1 MEFINSLLGTPL
13 GYIMHWCYDLLSD
26 YGWAIILFTVLTKV
40 IIFPLSIIA
49 QKNSIKMVRMQP
61 LLEDIKS
68 INAGN
73 GDLIVEEQKALYKR
87 EKYSTLKGILP
98 LLVQIPLILGLIN
111 VIYNPLKHL
120 LRMNEGVINEFLIRT
135 AEVLKIPHHELG
147 YGGQIRALEAVQND
161 PSAFESIPDSA
172 EYINQIMSID
182 VTFFGFDLAE
192 IPSFASIT
200 ILIPVF
206 SGLSALLLCL
216 VQNKYNVLQ
225 VEQGFIGKWG
235 MAIFLVAFSAY
246 FAFVLPGGLGLYW
259 IAGNVLSIPVLALCN
274 LIYSPKKYIDY
285 ENRTI
290 KKKLSPEEKKK
301 IKSDEKILHS
311 RSLYDS
317 KRFYAEDNN
326 RELVFYSESN
336 GFYKYF
342 AGFIDYILENS
353 DTVIHYVTSDPNDSI
368 FDNDNPKI
376 KSYFIGDKALI
387 GFMMKMDADI
397 VVMTLPDLDRY
408 HIKRSL
414 VRKDVEYIYLDHGMT
429 SLHLMLREGALDHFD
444 TIFCYGPNQIEE
456 VRETEKAYDLPHKTL
471 VKSGYGL
478 LDVLIEKVE
487 QLPDVENEK
496 KKILIAPSW
505 QRENIMDSC
514 LDEILSSLLGKG
526 YDIIVRPHPEYVKRF
541 KDKMDN
547 IIEKYADKDVTIETD
562 FSSNES
568 VYQSDIIITDWSSV
582 AQEFSYST
590 KKPSIFINT
599 PMKIMNPNYKK
610 IPAVPLD
617 ISLRDEIGVSIDM
630 DKIESTIANVVA
642 DMIENKAAYKEKITE
657 VLNEN
662 IFDIGHSSV
671 TGGNYIIDRIK
682 DNERVKKE
690 RAEMRKVL
698 YKNKKGKET
707 AV

>member
-13 GYIMHWCYDLLSD
+13 GYIMHWCYNLLND
-26 YGWAIILFTVLTKV
+26 YGLAIILFTILTKV
-40 IIFPLSIIA
+40 IIFPLSIVA
-49 QKNSIKMVRMQP
+49 QKNSIKMVKMQP
-61 LLEDIKS
+61 ALDEIKS
-68 INAGN
+68 REAGN
-73 GDLIVEEQKALYKR
+73 GNLIVERQKALYKR

-120 LRMNEGVINEFLIRT
+120 LRMNESVINEFLLRT

-172 EYINQIMSID
+172 EYINQIMSVD
-182 VTFFGFDLAE
+182 VSFLGFNLAE
-192 IPSFASIT
+192 IPSFDSIT

-206 SGLSALLLCL
+206 SGISALLLCL

-225 VEQGFIGKWG
+225 AEQGFIGKWG
-235 MAIFLVAFSAY
+235 MTIFLVAFSSY

-259 IAGNVLSIPVLALCN
+259 TAGNILSIPVLALCN
-274 LIYSPKKYIDY
+274 LIYNPKKYIDY
-285 ENRTI
+285 ENRTV
-290 KKKLSPEEKKK
+290 KRKLTPEEKRQAKSEAKLLHARSVYETKK
-301 IKSDEKILHS
+301 
-311 RSLYDS
+311 
-317 KRFYAEDNN
+317 FYAEDNK
-326 RELVFYSESN
+326 RQLVFYSESN

-342 AGFIDYILENS
+342 DRLIDYITKNS
-353 DTVIHYVTSDPNDSI
+353 DIVVHYVTSDPDDSI
-368 FDNDNPKI
+368 FKTTNSQI
-376 KSYFIGDKALI
+376 KPYFIGDKDLI
-387 GFMMKMDADI
+387 AFMMKMDADI
-397 VVMTLPDLDRY
+397 VVMTLPDLERY

-414 VRKDVEYIYLDHGMT
+414 IRKDVEYIYTDHGMT
-429 SLHLMLREGALDHFD
+429 SYHLMLREGALNYFD
-444 TIFCYGPNQIEE
+444 TIFCYGPNHIEE
-456 VRETEKAYDLPHKTL
+456 VRETERVYELPHKTL
-471 VKSGYGL
+471 VKTGFGL
-478 LDVLIEKVE
+478 LDALLEKVA

-505 QRENIMDSC
+505 QRDNIMDLC
-514 LDEILSSLLGKG
+514 LDDILNALLDKN
-526 YDIIVRPHPEYVKRF
+526 YSITVRPHPEYVKRF
-541 KDKMDN
+541 KDRMNK
-547 IIEKYADKDVTIETD
+547 ITEKYADKDVIIETD

-582 AQEFSYST
+582 AQEFSYAT

-610 IPAVPLD
+610 IPCVPLD
-617 ISLRDEIGVSIDM
+617 ISLRDEIGVSIDT
-630 DKIESTIANVVA
+630 DKIENTLAGVVS
-642 DMIENKAAYKEKITE
+642 DLIEHKAEYKEHITE

-662 IFDIGHSSV
+662 IFDIGHSAV

-682 DNERVKKE
+682 DNERVKRE
-690 RAEMRKVL
+690 RAEMRNVT
-698 YKNKKGKET
+698 YKKNNDEEA